1 MLTIKDIPREA
12 IDALE
17 KAFYANDKI
26 KALRDKYNNLYMT
39 GHYTQ
44 AMQVDKRI
52 RDLLHQCKQ
61 NYVDDYNKS
70 KETLALSTAGLPQED
85 LEKVTTL
92 IMTMFVCC
100 DLLESCQRDI
110 EQTLHKTDASMQF
123 QMFLGIRDIAKEV
136 KKKIHYL
143 LDDTNYMSTNY
154 WGDVCDN
161 MYKMMTNK
169 ARSILR
175 KLGDLPSK

>member
-1 MLTIKDIPREA
+1 MLTIKDIPQEA

-26 KALRDKYNNLYMT
+26 KALRDKYNNLYIT

-44 AMQVDKRI
+44 AMQIEKRI

-123 QMFLGIRDIAKEV
+123 QMFLGIRDIAVEV
-136 KKKIHYL
+136 KKKIRYL

>member
-1 MLTIKDIPREA
+1 
-12 IDALE
+12 
-17 KAFYANDKI
+17 
-26 KALRDKYNNLYMT
+26 
-39 GHYTQ
+39 
-44 AMQVDKRI
+44 
-52 RDLLHQCKQ
+52 
-61 NYVDDYNKS
+61 
-70 KETLALSTAGLPQED
+70 
-85 LEKVTTL
+85 
-92 IMTMFVCC
+92 MTMFVCC